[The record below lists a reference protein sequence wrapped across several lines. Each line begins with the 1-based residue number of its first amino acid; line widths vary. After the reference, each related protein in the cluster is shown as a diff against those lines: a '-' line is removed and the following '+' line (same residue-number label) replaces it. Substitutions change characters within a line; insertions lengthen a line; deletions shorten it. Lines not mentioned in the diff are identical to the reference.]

1 MKRAWAAMLA
11 TLAVVLPLKI
21 YAAFNF
27 TGPSVNYYTDGG
39 GMAALAAVLAVVG
52 AVAAMAL
59 AYRSAGRRQAHSV
72 RSPLS
77 AVFAVL
83 SGLFI
88 AGQSLVNFVGEQST
102 TVANILFVVFSFL
115 AAIPFFAVAY
125 DFGSGETTLRSHPLL
140 SLLPSVWGCFCLI
153 FLFIDYA
160 AEVDRIENVYH
171 TFTVLFLLLFIF
183 AQAKLL
189 SGMDDR
195 KNVKWVFAFGFAAV
209 IFAGTDSATNIV
221 LLASGRRTLG
231 SFPQSLYVTN
241 LVLVVYIAAYMA
253 AAERCRKSVTH
264 PESDRIAGSEAP
276 GAVKQPPATSAVS
289 VHDEAEDLVP
299 VEDALSSEDGN
310 TAPAEKNVPRE
321 CLDFLLHA
329 YPSDVKFIENDEN
342 SVKDASNIKS

>member
-1 MKRAWAAMLA
+1 MKRAWAAMLV

-39 GMAALAAVLAVVG
+39 KMAALAAVLAVVG

-102 TVANILFVVFSFL
+102 TAANILFVVFSFL

-140 SLLPSVWGCFCLI
+140 SLLPSIWGCFCLI

-171 TFTVLFLLLFIF
+171 TFTALFLLLFLF

-189 SGMDDR
+189 SGMDM
-195 KNVKWVFAFGFAAV
+195 KNGKWVFAFGFAAV
-209 IFAGTDSATNIV
+209 IFAVTDSATNIV
-221 LLASGRRTLG
+221 LLVSGRRTLG

-241 LVLVVYIAAYMA
+241 LVLALYIAAYMA
-253 AAERCRKSVTH
+253 AAERCRKSATH
-264 PESDRIAGSEAP
+264 PATNMIAGSEAP
-276 GAVKQPPATSAVS
+276 GAVKRPPATSAVS
-289 VHDEAEDLVP
+289 VHDEAEDPVP
-299 VEDALSSEDGN
+299 AEDALSSEDEN
-310 TAPAEKNVPRE
+310 TAPAEKDVPLE
-321 CLDFLLHA
+321 CLDFLLHT
-329 YPSDVKFIENDEN
+329 YPSAAKFIENGKN
-342 SVKDASNIKS
+342 SVQDASNIKS